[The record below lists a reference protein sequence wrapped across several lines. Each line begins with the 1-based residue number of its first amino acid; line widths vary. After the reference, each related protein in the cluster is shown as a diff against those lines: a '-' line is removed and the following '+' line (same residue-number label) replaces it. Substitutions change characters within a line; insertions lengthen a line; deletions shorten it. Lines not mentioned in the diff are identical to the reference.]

1 MKKIQVC
8 NGKRG
13 QISAKRFLPIAPL
26 DDKDI
31 GLNMDMFTNLQDIQM
46 GEDMLNII

>member
-1 MKKIQVC
+1 MQVC
-8 NGKRG
+8 NGERG
-13 QISAKRFLPIAPL
+13 QISAKRFLLIAPL

-31 GLNMDMFTNLQDIQM
+31 GLTMDMFTNLQDIQM